1 MCLGAPK
8 VPAPPPPPAQR
19 QAMKDPQTANL
30 GGDDAMK
37 RRRGY
42 AALVARS
49 SPSLNTPMTTSTLG
63 G

>member
-1 MCLGAPK
+1 MCMAPD

-19 QAMKDPQTANL
+19 QAMKAPEMKAPGTDDP
-30 GGDDAMK
+30 MR

-42 AALVARS
+42 AALMTSAA
-49 SPSLNTPMTTSTLG
+49 PSLNSPMTTSTLG

>member
-1 MCLGAPK
+1 MCMAPD

-19 QAMKDPQTANL
+19 QAMKAPESKTPGIDDP
-30 GGDDAMK
+30 MK

-42 AALVARS
+42 AALVSRA
-49 SPSLNTPMTTSTLG
+49 SPSANTPMTTATLG